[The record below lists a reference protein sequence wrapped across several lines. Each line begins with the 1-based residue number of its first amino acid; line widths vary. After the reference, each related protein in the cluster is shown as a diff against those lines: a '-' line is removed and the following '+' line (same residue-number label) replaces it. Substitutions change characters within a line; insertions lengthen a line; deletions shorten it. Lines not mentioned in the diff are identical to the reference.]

1 VRRGLT
7 SREFL
12 GTLAS
17 VVRILVVEDER
28 KVAAFIRTGLEDET
42 FSVEVAADGVTGEAA
57 ACRGGFDLI
66 VLDLMLP
73 GRDGV
78 EVCRNLRRAGIR
90 TPVLMLTARTG
101 LKDKV
106 EGLDSGADDYL
117 TKPFAFEEFVARV
130 RALLRRG
137 PTAAGLP
144 LRFADLVLDR
154 DRLRVRRGGRE
165 LQLTHREF
173 VLLEYLVRHPGQ
185 PMSRATL
192 AEQVWGHDVDP
203 GSNVIDV
210 TVSHLRSKVDHGPGP
225 QLIQT
230 VRGLGYVLRND
241 EEP

>member
-1 VRRGLT
+1 VSG
-7 SREFL
+7 
-12 GTLAS
+12 

-28 KVAAFIRTGLEDET
+28 KVAAFIRSGLEDEA
-42 FSVEVAADGVTGEAA
+42 FSVEVAADGVAGEAA
-57 ACRGGFDLI
+57 ARRGDFDLI

-78 EVCRNLRRAGIR
+78 EVCRNLRQAGIR

-106 EGLDSGADDYL
+106 EGFDSGADDYL
-117 TKPFAFEEFVARV
+117 TKPFAFEEFLARV

-137 PTAAGLP
+137 PTAEGLP

-154 DRLRVRRGGRE
+154 DLLRVRRGGRE
-165 LQLTHREF
+165 IQLTHREF

-192 AEQVWGHDVDP
+192 ADQVWGHEVDP
-203 GSNVIDV
+203 NSNVIDV
-210 TVSHLRSKVDHGPGP
+210 TVSHLRSKIDRGPGP

-230 VRGLGYVLRND
+230 VRGLGYVLRHD
-241 EEP
+241 GET